1 MRKRRLVLKQ
11 RHLYV
16 VGDLDGVV
24 VLVTRETFR
33 DYLVGH
39 ARPKG
44 WHVTLHDARYG
55 IAGRALLERKH

>member
-33 DYLVGH
+33 DDLVSH
-39 ARPKG
+39 ARP
-44 WHVTLHDARYG
+44 
-55 IAGRALLERKH
+55 